1 MKYQQLMKQYYGD
14 LSNLNQ
20 LLQSMVNSYRLLIAG
35 AAELN
40 NINEA
45 RSSYVKVAVKRA
57 DNLGEIIDHVIELL
71 DECGESYFKY
81 IALVGDHILKNTDSS
96 VILTEVD
103 NELLFQDASVRE
115 EYEALKKYKEEDFF
129 YNNNDIEIELS
140 NGQYLKYK
148 VFSVYITDI
157 NDNYTKTSFE
167 DKDEYKEFLE
177 RIKNKSIYKSDI
189 SVNENDKIITLSTCS
204 YEFDDARLVVT
215 GKLIDKEQ

>member
-45 RSSYVKVAVKRA
+45 KSSYVKVAVKRA
-57 DNLGEIIDHVIELL
+57 DSLGKIIDHIIDLI
-71 DECGESYFKY
+71 DECGEGYFKY
-81 IALVGDHILKNTDSS
+81 IKIVGGHILKNTDNN

-115 EYEALKKYKEEDFF
+115 EYEALKQFKEQYDKK
-129 YNNNDIEIELS
+129 NNN
-140 NGQYLKYK
+140 
-148 VFSVYITDI
+148 
-157 NDNYTKTSFE
+157 
-167 DKDEYKEFLE
+167 
-177 RIKNKSIYKSDI
+177 
-189 SVNENDKIITLSTCS
+189 
-204 YEFDDARLVVT
+204 
-215 GKLIDKEQ
+215 

>member
-1 MKYQQLMKQYYGD
+1 
-14 LSNLNQ
+14 
-20 LLQSMVNSYRLLIAG
+20 MVNSYRLLIAG

-57 DNLGEIIDHVIELL
+57 DNLGEIIDNVIELL

-115 EYEALKKYKEEDFF
+115 EYEALKQFKEQYDKK
-129 YNNNDIEIELS
+129 NNN
-140 NGQYLKYK
+140 
-148 VFSVYITDI
+148 
-157 NDNYTKTSFE
+157 
-167 DKDEYKEFLE
+167 
-177 RIKNKSIYKSDI
+177 
-189 SVNENDKIITLSTCS
+189 
-204 YEFDDARLVVT
+204 
-215 GKLIDKEQ
+215 

>member
-14 LSNLNQ
+14 INNLSQ

-45 RSSYVKVAVKRA
+45 KSSYVKVAVKRA
-57 DNLGEIIDHVIELL
+57 DNLGEIIDNVIELL

-115 EYEALKKYKEEDFF
+115 EYEALKQFKEQYDKK
-129 YNNNDIEIELS
+129 NNN
-140 NGQYLKYK
+140 
-148 VFSVYITDI
+148 
-157 NDNYTKTSFE
+157 
-167 DKDEYKEFLE
+167 
-177 RIKNKSIYKSDI
+177 
-189 SVNENDKIITLSTCS
+189 
-204 YEFDDARLVVT
+204 
-215 GKLIDKEQ
+215 

>member
-45 RSSYVKVAVKRA
+45 RSSYVKVAAKRA
-57 DNLGEIIDHVIELL
+57 DNLGEIIDNVIELL

-115 EYEALKKYKEEDFF
+115 EYEALKKYKEEHQK
-129 YNNNDIEIELS
+129 E
-140 NGQYLKYK
+140 
-148 VFSVYITDI
+148 
-157 NDNYTKTSFE
+157 FE
-167 DKDEYKEFLE
+167 D
-177 RIKNKSIYKSDI
+177 
-189 SVNENDKIITLSTCS
+189 
-204 YEFDDARLVVT
+204 
-215 GKLIDKEQ
+215 

>member
-115 EYEALKKYKEEDFF
+115 EYEALKQFKEQYDKK
-129 YNNNDIEIELS
+129 NNN
-140 NGQYLKYK
+140 
-148 VFSVYITDI
+148 
-157 NDNYTKTSFE
+157 
-167 DKDEYKEFLE
+167 
-177 RIKNKSIYKSDI
+177 
-189 SVNENDKIITLSTCS
+189 
-204 YEFDDARLVVT
+204 
-215 GKLIDKEQ
+215 

>member
-57 DNLGEIIDHVIELL
+57 DNLGEIIDNVIELL

-115 EYEALKKYKEEDFF
+115 EYEALKQFKEQYDKK
-129 YNNNDIEIELS
+129 NNN
-140 NGQYLKYK
+140 
-148 VFSVYITDI
+148 
-157 NDNYTKTSFE
+157 
-167 DKDEYKEFLE
+167 
-177 RIKNKSIYKSDI
+177 
-189 SVNENDKIITLSTCS
+189 
-204 YEFDDARLVVT
+204 
-215 GKLIDKEQ
+215 